1 MRREKTTGD
10 TESDAQL
17 QDPLLY
23 VLQQLRENKPAQQE
37 TKQRKVQQK
46 RTIIHYH
53 APKMPERQVMPSPLT
68 RTRQILRSLLPRT
81 ARPKANGIPTLA
93 TSHGM
98 SLPKRPFQQLD
109 KGPVRRYLQLPLEKS
124 LE

>member
-17 QDPLLY
+17 QDPLLN

-46 RTIIHYH
+46 L
-53 APKMPERQVMPSPLT
+53 PS
-68 RTRQILRSLLPRT
+68 
-81 ARPKANGIPTLA
+81 LA
-93 TSHGM
+93 
-98 SLPKRPFQQLD
+98 Q
-109 KGPVRRYLQLPLEKS
+109 
-124 LE
+124 